1 MASLTRRIANG
12 AFNPAMRGSMI
23 EARGKRSNAVK
34 DASPLGYTVCHF
46 TKGWRRVSAK
56 RLRAQHRMA
65 RLLGA

>member
-1 MASLTRRIANG
+1 MSSLARRIGKGRYRPGWSKEGRGATANL
-12 AFNPAMRGSMI
+12 
-23 EARGKRSNAVK
+23 VK

-56 RLRAQHRMA
+56 RLRAQHRLA